1 MSEPQ
6 DPPADGSHIE
16 PVRRTKPQAARAP
29 LARPYDFEGTLVEP
43 GTRRTVDV
51 PLGVLSNH
59 TPINMS
65 VQVVHGRRAGPA
77 VFVCAAVHGDEVIGV
92 EIVRRLL
99 AGLDPAKLRGTL
111 LAVPIVNAFGFL
123 NHSRY
128 LPDRRDLNRSF
139 PGHPHGSL
147 ASRLGH
153 LFMETVVARCR
164 LGIDL
169 HSAAIHRTN
178 LPQLR
183 ISPLHDETRHLAEAF
198 GAPVI
203 LASSLRGGSLRAA
216 AREAGVD
223 VLLYEAGEG
232 LRFDE
237 TAVRT
242 GTTGILRVL
251 RALDMLPARG
261 AGVPTRKGPPT
272 VHALSSSWSRAP
284 EAGLVRLYRDVGEV
298 VAGDE
303 LLGVVA
309 DPFGEQEHE
318 VRARFPGIVI
328 GRATMPVVNA
338 GDALFHIAR
347 IADEQAAVQAVEGME
362 TRLEA
367 DPFYDEDEII

>member
-1 MSEPQ
+1 MDEGQIRPVRKAPA
-6 DPPADGSHIE
+6 PPAESFE
-16 PVRRTKPQAARAP
+16 
-29 LARPYDFEGTLVEP
+29 FEGVSVAP

-65 VQVVHGRRAGPA
+65 VQVVHGRRAGPT
-77 VFVCAAVHGDEVIGV
+77 VFVSAAIHGDEVIGV

-99 AGLDPAKLRGTL
+99 SGLDASKLRGTL

-123 NHSRY
+123 AHSRY
-128 LPDRRDLNRSF
+128 LPDRRDLNRCF
-139 PGHPHGSL
+139 PGFENGSL
-147 ASRLGH
+147 ASRLAH
-153 LFMETVVARCR
+153 LFMRTIVSRCR

-183 ISPLHDETRHLAEAF
+183 LSPVNDETRTLAEAF

-203 LASSLRGGSLRAA
+203 LPAGLRDGSLRAA
-216 AREAGVD
+216 AREVGID

-237 TAVRT
+237 TAVRA

-272 VHALSSSWSRAP
+272 VHALSSRWTRAP
-284 EAGLVRLYRDVGEV
+284 EAGLVRIYRDIGEIV
-298 VAGDE
+298 AAGDV
-303 LLGVVA
+303 LGIVA
-309 DPFGEQEHE
+309 DPFGEREHE
-318 VRARFPGIVI
+318 VHAPEAGIII

-347 IADEQAAVQAVEGME
+347 IENENAAAQAVEGME
-362 TRLEA
+362 DRLDT